1 MNRNGTMCSFIILL
15 LLLCKNGGNCGCNM
29 NGCACVEDICGNRGN
44 SCRWDNEDWRRG
56 TDECRRDKDDDCR
69 RDKDDDCRRNK
80 DDDCRRNERECGC
93 SACEESCS
101 DASPV
106 MEREDIWTSYRNT
119 SSGRQMK

>member
-1 MNRNGTMCSFIILL
+1 MCSFIILL

-29 NGCACVEDICGNRGN
+29 NGCACVEDTCGNRGN

-69 RDKDDDCRRNK
+69 RDK